1 VPTLT
6 VKNFDVPAH
15 EPPVSRNQCLPAWIA
30 TVAEPQ
36 KTSAFFPSTFAG
48 PGLQDARAPPA
59 PPGSETASR
68 RAMQAARTIGSGR
81 LRGRP

>member
-1 VPTLT
+1 LT
-6 VKNFDVPAH
+6 VKNFVVPAH

-30 TVAEPQ
+30 TVAAPQ
-36 KTSAFFPSTFAG
+36 KTSAFFPPTFVG
-48 PGLQDARAPPA
+48 PGLHADVVERPA
-59 PPGSETASR
+59 LAGSETASR